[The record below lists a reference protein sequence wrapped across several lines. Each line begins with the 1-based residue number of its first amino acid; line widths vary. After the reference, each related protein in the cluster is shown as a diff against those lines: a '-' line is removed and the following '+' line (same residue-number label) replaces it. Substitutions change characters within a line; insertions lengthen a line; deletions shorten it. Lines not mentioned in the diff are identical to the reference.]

1 MRSWVKGLIAGGT
14 AILLLAAFGFGYDR
28 VNRAYPA
35 PVRAAHTLGETFETN
50 GLEITGTDS
59 RLMSIAQFREQYPD
73 IIVDIGY
80 QQEDGSILPEENV
93 RILLASVR
101 VKILSEG
108 ANIPFLYS
116 AGVQSGT
123 WRNGM
128 SFDLFAQ
135 LIDLVPDTD
144 GYYHLI
150 LPYQILSLQ
159 FLEKDW
165 ETVESRSYEIVFSLY
180 PTRHI
185 LQLET

>member
-1 MRSWVKGLIAGGT
+1 
-14 AILLLAAFGFGYDR
+14 
-28 VNRAYPA
+28 
-35 PVRAAHTLGETFETN
+35 
-50 GLEITGTDS
+50 
-59 RLMSIAQFREQYPD
+59 
-73 IIVDIGY
+73 
-80 QQEDGSILPEENV
+80 
-93 RILLASVR
+93 
-101 VKILSEG
+101 
-108 ANIPFLYS
+108 
-116 AGVQSGT
+116 
-123 WRNGM
+123 M

-135 LIDLVPDTD
+135 LNDLEPDAD